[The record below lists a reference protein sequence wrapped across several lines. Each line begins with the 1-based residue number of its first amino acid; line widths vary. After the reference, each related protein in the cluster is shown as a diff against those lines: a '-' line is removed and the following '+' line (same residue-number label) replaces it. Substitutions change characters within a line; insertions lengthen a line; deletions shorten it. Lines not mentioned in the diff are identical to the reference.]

1 MSHSAGGRCA
11 SAPCNR
17 GSLDAAST
25 APSVWENGSWT
36 LAFHAIVLL
45 VHDKKDDDQLPDA
58 EIARR
63 MEGAIR
69 RLLNTPPT
77 PQKEMIGMAGAPNRG
92 RPKRQSRPV
101 DKGKDQV

>member
-1 MSHSAGGRCA
+1 MI
-11 SAPCNR
+11 
-17 GSLDAAST
+17 
-25 APSVWENGSWT
+25 VWENGSWT

-77 PQKEMIGMAGAPNRG
+77 LQKEMIGMVGAPNRG